1 MTAGAIITMVLTM
14 GVVTVM
20 VTYFFI
26 KVLRAPGPGDTTS
39 GDRKDA

>member
-14 GVVTVM
+14 GIVTVM

-26 KVLRAPGPGDTTS
+26 KVLRAPGPGDKSS
-39 GDRKDA
+39 GDREDT

>member
-14 GVVTVM
+14 GIVTIM

-26 KVLRAPGPGDTTS
+26 KVLRAPGPGAKKP
-39 GDRKDA
+39 GDGENG

>member
-14 GVVTVM
+14 GIVTVM

-26 KVLRAPGPGDTTS
+26 KVLRAPGPGDKKAGEREDT
-39 GDRKDA
+39 